1 MEPQNGT
8 IDDQVAAAL
17 IRDDTNLKVVM
28 NRELKLMQA
37 EANADQG
44 TTINIDGV
52 QVLAQIKKF
61 QYVYFIEQGI
71 INHSDGIIA
80 LITRGSIETEQQ
92 VVQHI
97 KSKKAI
103 LDEDS
108 EDIVQTIVGKIS
120 KPPPQSNP
128 EYLNYHIANLM
139 VRLYQAESID
149 AQKAAAATATATMLS
164 NTFNSFLLRPDHET
178 QLSLE
183 HPGYGGGGKRPRSQK
198 NVKYRRVTKRRIK
211 SRK

>member
-1 MEPQNGT
+1 MEPPNGT

-17 IRDDTNLKVVM
+17 IRDDTKLKVAM

-44 TTINIDGV
+44 TTINIGEV
-52 QVLAQIKKF
+52 RVLAQIKKF

-80 LITRGSIETEQQ
+80 LITRGSIETELQ

-97 KSKKAI
+97 KSKKAM

-108 EDIVQTIVGKIS
+108 EDIVRTIVGKILT
-120 KPPPQSNP
+120 PPPQSNP

-139 VRLYQAESID
+139 VMLYKAESID
-149 AQKAAAATATATMLS
+149 AQKAATATMLS

-178 QLSLE
+178 QLSSE
-183 HPGYGGGGKRPRSQK
+183 HSGYGGGGGKRPRSQK
-198 NVKYRRVTKRRIK
+198 IVKYRRVTKRRIK

>member
-1 MEPQNGT
+1 MEPPN

-17 IRDDTNLKVVM
+17 IRDDTKLKVVM

-44 TTINIDGV
+44 TTINIGGV
-52 QVLAQIKKF
+52 RVLAQIKKF

-80 LITRGSIETEQQ
+80 LITRGSIETELQ
-92 VVQHI
+92 VVQRI
-97 KSKKAI
+97 KSKKAV
-103 LDEDS
+103 LDEES
-108 EDIVQTIVGKIS
+108 ETIVDTIVGNILT
-120 KPPPQSNP
+120 PPPQSNP
-128 EYLNYHIANLM
+128 EYNNYHIANLM
-139 VRLYQAESID
+139 VQLYQAESESSD
-149 AQKAAAATATATMLS
+149 AQKTATATMLS

-178 QLSLE
+178 QLSSE

-198 NVKYRRVTKRRIK
+198 IVKYRRVTKRRIK